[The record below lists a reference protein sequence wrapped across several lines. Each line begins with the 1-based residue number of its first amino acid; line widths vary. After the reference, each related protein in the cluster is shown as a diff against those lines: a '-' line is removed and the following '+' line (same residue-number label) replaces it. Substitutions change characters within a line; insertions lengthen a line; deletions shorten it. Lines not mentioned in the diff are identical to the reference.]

1 MPGSIAFHLAAVKHD
16 TRKHSS
22 HPAGSGH
29 LYLQANVSKA
39 LSELM
44 DPVKPWRERILSA
57 CELVRRSH
65 DEEFFTYYMS
75 DSTLAA
81 WRDCDPDHFGK
92 SPTELADDEIRELA
106 SALRCYLRGA
116 LVDEGIR
123 LAGQDPRQFDEIGL
137 IIQRDQDGGRP
148 HRNT

>member
-1 MPGSIAFHLAAVKHD
+1 
-16 TRKHSS
+16 
-22 HPAGSGH
+22 
-29 LYLQANVSKA
+29 
-39 LSELM
+39 M
-44 DPVKPWRERILSA
+44 DPIKSWGERVLSA
-57 CELVRRSH
+57 CRLVRRSH

-81 WRDCDPDHFGK
+81 WRDCEPGRFNKADE
-92 SPTELADDEIRELA
+92 ELADVEIRVLA

-137 IIQRDQDGGRP
+137 ITRRDQDMSRP
-148 HRNT
+148 HRNA

>member
-1 MPGSIAFHLAAVKHD
+1 VEYDL
-16 TRKHSS
+16 RKHSS
-22 HPAGSGH
+22 HPEGSGH

-39 LSELM
+39 LWELL
-44 DPVKPWRERILSA
+44 DPLKSWQERVLSA

-81 WRDCDPDHFGK
+81 WRECDVERFGK
-92 SPTELADDEIRELA
+92 STGELGEGEIRELA

-137 IIQRDQDGGRP
+137 IVERDQEIDRP
-148 HRNT
+148 HRNA